1 MRKLIVSTMTTI
13 DGVQENPQ
21 LWSFGYMSE
30 EIGKFAIGQLFAADA
45 LVMGRVTYEAFSQ
58 VWASRDEADPFTER
72 INRLPKYVASRTL
85 DGALT
90 WNATLL
96 NGNVTDAIRQL
107 KQEEGQDILQ
117 YGMGELTKTL
127 LKHGLV
133 DEVRLLVY
141 PVAVGSGG
149 RIFENVEKTGLKLI
163 DTNTFDTGVIALK
176 YQPIA
181 EA

>member
-13 DGVQENPQ
+13 DGVQENPH
-21 LWSFGYMSE
+21 LWSFDYMNE
-30 EIGKFAIGQLFAADA
+30 ELGKFAMGQLFAADA
-45 LVMGRVTYEAFSQ
+45 MIMGRVTYEAFSE

-72 INRLPKYVASRTL
+72 MNSLPKYVASRTL
-85 DGALT
+85 EAVLT

-96 NGNVTDAIRQL
+96 NGNVTDVVSQL
-107 KQEEGQDILQ
+107 KQEDGQDILQ
-117 YGMGELTKTL
+117 YGMGELTNTL

-141 PVAVGSGG
+141 PVAVGNGV
-149 RIFENVEKTGLKLI
+149 RIFENMEKTGLKLI
-163 DTNTFDTGVIALK
+163 EMNTFDTGVIALK